1 MKYGTT
7 NQQSNSLCEVQRYK
21 ASQKII
27 LIFQPATHCRRI
39 LALKCITNENSYNT
53 LCTSKNR

>member
-21 ASQKII
+21 AGQKIT
-27 LIFQPATHCRRI
+27 LISACHT
-39 LALKCITNENSYNT
+39 LEENIGTEMYY
-53 LCTSKNR
+53 K